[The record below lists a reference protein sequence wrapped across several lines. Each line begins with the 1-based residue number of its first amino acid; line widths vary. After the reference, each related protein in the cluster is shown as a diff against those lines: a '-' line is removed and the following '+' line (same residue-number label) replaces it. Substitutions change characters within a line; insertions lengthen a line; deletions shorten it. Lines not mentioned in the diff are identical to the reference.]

1 MVSLGLS
8 AVVNA
13 LAFTGASYTFR
24 QLDKKGSLE
33 ELKRHNLATEKLSR
47 AKEKWYER
55 ETERKNKI
63 EEKIRELDNSNADIN
78 VTNKALDNLAAILE
92 QQIAKLKLEGTPEPD
107 LYDFYKPSEKM
118 RQYEMLTIVAIGL
131 TGGFGVHEVY
141 RYLKTK

>member
-1 MVSLGLS
+1 MVSMGLS

-47 AKEKWYER
+47 AKEEWYER

-63 EEKIRELDNSNADIN
+63 QQKIRELDNANADIN
-78 VTNKALDNLAAILE
+78 VTNKALDNLAVILE
-92 QQIAKLKLEGTPEPD
+92 QQIAKLKLEGTPEPV
-107 LYDFYKPSEKM
+107 LSDFYEPSEKM
-118 RQYEMLTIVAIGL
+118 KQYKTLIVVAMGL
-131 TGGFGVHEVY
+131 SGGFGGYEAY
-141 RYLKTK
+141 RYYRT